1 MADTARQGFA
11 PVNVLGGYLRR
22 EVYLATGLVVLALLG
37 LFALF
42 DLIGELDG
50 VGEGG
55 YRLREVLLYV
65 GLNLPGH
72 LYQSLPVAVLIGTT
86 FALTQ
91 LAQHSE
97 YTVIRT
103 AGVPVWRVG
112 LMLLR
117 AGVLMALAGMF
128 VGEVVAPAAERTA
141 QSMRLQARSAV
152 IAQEFRSGLWV
163 KEGSRFIN
171 VTQVTPEPRLL
182 GLRVYEFDDRWAL
195 RRLWS
200 AAEGVYAGEGTWVL
214 RDVVETRFADGGTAV
229 AREPQRR
236 WTSVLDPELLSVLLV
251 KPDEMSATRLHQYIR
266 HLRENRLAAQ
276 RYEVAYWRKLLYPVG
291 VLVMVLLALP
301 FAQLPRRASA
311 GPRVFAGIML
321 GLAFYFTST
330 LVAHL
335 GVLYEW
341 APILPAIAA
350 PALFLAMAVGL
361 VRWFERG

>member
-1 MADTARQGFA
+1 
-11 PVNVLGGYLRR
+11 
-22 EVYLATGLVVLALLG
+22 
-37 LFALF
+37 
-42 DLIGELDG
+42 
-50 VGEGG
+50 
-55 YRLREVLLYV
+55 
-65 GLNLPGH
+65 
-72 LYQSLPVAVLIGTT
+72 
-86 FALTQ
+86 
-91 LAQHSE
+91 
-97 YTVIRT
+97 
-103 AGVPVWRVG
+103 
-112 LMLLR
+112 
-117 AGVLMALAGMF
+117 
-128 VGEVVAPAAERTA
+128 
-141 QSMRLQARSAV
+141 MRLQARSAV

-182 GLRVYEFDDRWAL
+182 GLRVYEFDERWAL

-214 RDVVETRFADGGTAV
+214 REVVETRFADGGTAV